1 MKTKEK
7 VSDSQKKKESSQDE
21 QIKIYLENRYGNAV
35 RFEKRHADQYSE
47 IGMPD
52 INISLY
58 GMSIQIE
65 DKLPKEFPRDN
76 QLEKLNQ
83 YRVSGAIVFWCDSF
97 KMFLYKWE
105 ELVEKDPRIQFLK
118 NNYKEDNRPY
128 VYSYLEYREEMT
140 KDREKWLKIYKEEG
154 VDVNGD

>member
-1 MKTKEK
+1 MAKNK
-7 VSDSQKKKESSQDE
+7 VSISQKSKESAQDN
-21 QIKIYLENRYGNAV
+21 QIKEYLEHRYGNAV

-47 IGMPD
+47 IGLPD

-97 KMFLYKWE
+97 KMFLSKWE
-105 ELVEKDPRIQFLK
+105 ELVEGDPRFK
-118 NNYKEDNRPY
+118 YMKENYKFNNVTY
-128 VYSYLEYREEMT
+128 ISTYLEYRQSQID
-140 KDREKWLKIYKEEG
+140 DRDKWLKIYKEEG
-154 VDVNGD
+154 VNVNE

>member
-1 MKTKEK
+1 MSDVTVSTK
-7 VSDSQKKKESSQDE
+7 QKKKESSQDE
-21 QIKIYLENRYGNAV
+21 QIKLYLENRYGRAV
-35 RFEKRHADQYSE
+35 RFEKRHADRYSE
-47 IGMPD
+47 VGLPD

-97 KMFLYKWE
+97 KMFLSKWE
-105 ELVEKDPRIQFLK
+105 ELVEGDKRFQYLK
-118 NNYKEDNRPY
+118 SLYVPEEKPY
-128 VYSYLEYREEMT
+128 VYGMMEYIKEQKE
-140 KDREKWLKIYKEEG
+140 DREKWLKKYKEEG
-154 VDVNGD
+154 VEIKDE